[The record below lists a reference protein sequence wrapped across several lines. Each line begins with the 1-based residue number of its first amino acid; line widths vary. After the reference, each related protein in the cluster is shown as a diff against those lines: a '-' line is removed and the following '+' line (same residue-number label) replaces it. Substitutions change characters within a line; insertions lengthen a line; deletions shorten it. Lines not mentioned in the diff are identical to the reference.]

1 MSTSGRF
8 ARTGAVL
15 TVALLVTA
23 SMAAQQP
30 PPAPVGVP
38 QAQPPLPPARV
49 IVLDPAMSSLVEPD
63 AAIERWDMGYGFVE
77 GPVWTRDGALLFSDI
92 PGNTIFRT
100 TADRK
105 TTVFRKPSGY
115 DAVDRRPG
123 QHVGSNGLTLDR
135 EGRLIVAEHGN
146 RRVSRIDAGGRLT
159 VIADRFD
166 GKRLNS
172 PNDVIVKSD
181 GTIYFTDPPYGL
193 PLQDKDPAKEIPF
206 SGIYRIRNGT
216 VELLASELARPNGM
230 AFTPDERFL
239 IVANAENDRKIWMRY
254 ELKPDGTLN
263 PGTLLLDAT
272 KEPMGG
278 IPDGLKID
286 SLGNIYATG
295 PGGVWVMSPQGT
307 PLGRIELPELPANVA
322 FGDDGRMLYMTART
336 SIYRIRVTVQ
346 GLRACCP

>member
-1 MSTSGRF
+1 
-8 ARTGAVL
+8 
-15 TVALLVTA
+15 
-23 SMAAQQP
+23 
-30 PPAPVGVP
+30 
-38 QAQPPLPPARV
+38 
-49 IVLDPAMSSLVEPD
+49 
-63 AAIERWDMGYGFVE
+63 
-77 GPVWTRDGALLFSDI
+77 
-92 PGNTIFRT
+92 
-100 TADRK
+100 
-105 TTVFRKPSGY
+105 
-115 DAVDRRPG
+115 
-123 QHVGSNGLTLDR
+123 
-135 EGRLIVAEHGN
+135 
-146 RRVSRIDAGGRLT
+146 
-159 VIADRFD
+159 
-166 GKRLNS
+166 
-172 PNDVIVKSD
+172 
-181 GTIYFTDPPYGL
+181 
-193 PLQDKDPAKEIPF
+193 
-206 SGIYRIRNGT
+206 
-216 VELLASELARPNGM
+216 M